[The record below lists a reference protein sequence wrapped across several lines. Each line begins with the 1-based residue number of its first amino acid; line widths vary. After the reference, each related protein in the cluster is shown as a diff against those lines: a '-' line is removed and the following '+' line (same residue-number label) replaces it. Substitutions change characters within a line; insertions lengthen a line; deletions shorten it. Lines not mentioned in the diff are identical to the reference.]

1 VLALCA
7 GACIINR
14 PYADLSPASAS
25 IRAGGT
31 QAYTAVAISGD
42 ETSATTFNISPN
54 GTGTGAS
61 CTANVCTATEAGNYL
76 VSGTD
81 GSIVGD
87 TVNLT
92 VDTDP
97 GAPTVG
103 TATAGNAE
111 ASVTF
116 SPPSDNGG
124 ICDPELHGDCG
135 RLHQLS
141 QRGPVPDRIRQS
153 HSRDRIDQ
161 RRQLHL
167 HRHCDEQ
174 CRHRA
179 FFGKLHAV
187 TPLAPPTITSFSPA
201 SGPPGTV
208 VTISGTNLAGATSVT
223 FKGKPTAITK
233 DTATKL
239 KVKVPV
245 GAKTGKIVVVTA
257 GGSATT
263 ATKFKVT

>member
-124 ICDPELHGDCG
+124 SAILNYTATAVDSTNSLNGG
-135 RLHQLS
+135 QS
-141 QRGPVPDRIRQS
+141 QTGS
-153 HSRDRIDQ
+153 
-161 RRQLHL
+161 
-167 HRHCDEQ
+167 
-174 CRHRA
+174 
-179 FFGKLHAV
+179 G
-187 TPLAPPTITSFSPA
+187 SPI
-201 SGPPGTV
+201 V
-208 VTISGTNLAGATSVT
+208 VTGLTNGDSYT
-223 FKGKPTAITK
+223 FTV
-233 DTATKL
+233 TATNS
-239 KVKVPV
+239 V
-245 GAKTGKIVVVTA
+245 GTGPS
-257 GGSATT
+257 SASSTR
-263 ATKFKVT
+263 